1 MKFFLRAATQE
12 RSIKTG
18 VIVGAVVGA
27 VVFGLA
33 VLAGLCVQ
41 VQKEKSNIGAAR
53 YKMIH

>member
-1 MKFFLRAATQE
+1 MKNFLHAATQE

-33 VLAGLCVQ
+33 VLAGLYVC
-41 VQKEKSNIGAAR
+41 R
-53 YKMIH
+53 YKRRKVTSEQQGIR